1 MSIEE
6 FINRRI
12 DKMKRGEVFTL
23 RGLKSEYISYML
35 TECGICRLPFD
46 DTIGRR
52 LRARRQARGDI
63 NYFDRRRSFW
73 WKNDHEATTEERNK
87 WTAEQVT

>member
-1 MSIEE
+1 MSIEDFLNME
-6 FINRRI
+6 I

-23 RGLKSEYISYML
+23 RGLKSAYTAYML
-35 TECGICRLPFD
+35 KEYGVYKYPFD

-52 LRARRQARGDI
+52 LRARRQAWGDI

-73 WKNDHEATTEERNK
+73 WKNDHEATQEERNK
-87 WTAEQVT
+87 WTAE

>member
-6 FINRRI
+6 FINMKI

-23 RGLKSEYISYML
+23 RGLKWEYTAYMHDKY
-35 TECGICRLPFD
+35 GVYKNPFD

-52 LRARRQARGDI
+52 LRARRQSRGDI
-63 NYFDRRRSFW
+63 NYFDRRRSLW
-73 WKNDHEATTEERNK
+73 WKNDHEATQEERDK
-87 WTAEQVT
+87 WTAGQVM

>member
-6 FINRRI
+6 FLNMEI

-23 RGLKSEYISYML
+23 RGLKSAYTSYML
-35 TECGICRLPFD
+35 KEYGIYKYPFD

-52 LRARRQARGDI
+52 LRARRQSRGDI
-63 NYFDRRRSFW
+63 NYFDRRRSLW
-73 WKNDHEATTEERNK
+73 WKNDHEATQEERDK
-87 WTAEQVT
+87 WTVGQVT